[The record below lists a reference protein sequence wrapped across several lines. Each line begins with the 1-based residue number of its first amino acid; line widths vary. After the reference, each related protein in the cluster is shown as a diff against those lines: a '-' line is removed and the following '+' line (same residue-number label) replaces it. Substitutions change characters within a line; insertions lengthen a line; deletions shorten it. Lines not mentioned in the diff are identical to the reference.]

1 VVIPRPTSQK
11 QGRYTACQH
20 ASSSKEI
27 LVTLA
32 AAAARRTYPDLLLK
46 SSFIRTMSEYGS
58 IPADDADHTFEEYD
72 VNYIQSKALT
82 TKERWTKLLRATVPL
97 VVALVLLG
105 GFGWWTSQ
113 AVAPHR
119 SNDKVT
125 TVEYKDSPSS
135 GVMPS
140 SSSSSSSS
148 VIGSTTVRVEPKT
161 NQVEMKPTKSSSSSS
176 SSGSTQTTTKTSG
189 GGSDTSLCS
198 VNSKCSNLGLSGSCC
213 PTNEGVVLGCCD

>member
-1 VVIPRPTSQK
+1 MEITYIHPQPHRPPL
-11 QGRYTACQH
+11 H
-20 ASSSKEI
+20 N
-27 LVTLA
+27 
-32 AAAARRTYPDLLLK
+32 
-46 SSFIRTMSEYGS
+46 MSEYGS
-58 IPADDADHTFEEYD
+58 IPADADHSFEEYD

-82 TKERWTKLLRATVPL
+82 TKERWTKLLRASLPI

-119 SNDKVT
+119 SNDKVI
-125 TVEYKDSPSS
+125 TVEYKDPST

-148 VIGSTTVRVEPKT
+148 VIGSTPMVVVPKT
-161 NQVEMKPTKSSSSSS
+161 NQVDMKPMSSSSASS
-176 SSGSTQTTTKTSG
+176 SSTTHSG
-189 GGSDTSLCS
+189 RDTSLCS
-198 VNSKCSNLGLSGSCC
+198 TNSKCSSLGLIGSCC

>member
-1 VVIPRPTSQK
+1 
-11 QGRYTACQH
+11 
-20 ASSSKEI
+20 
-27 LVTLA
+27 
-32 AAAARRTYPDLLLK
+32 
-46 SSFIRTMSEYGS
+46 MSEYGS
-58 IPADDADHTFEEYD
+58 IPADDADHAFEEYD

-82 TKERWTKLLRATVPL
+82 TKERWTKLMRATVPL
-97 VVALVLLG
+97 VIALVLLG

-140 SSSSSSSS
+140 SSSSSSS

-161 NQVEMKPTKSSSSSS
+161 NQVEMKPTWSSPE
-176 SSGSTQTTTKTSG
+176 SSGSTHSTTKTSSTRSSSG

-213 PTNEGVVLGCCD
+213 PTKEGVVLGCCD